1 MKFDKVRSLDDRE
14 QAREKL
20 PVWYGSRSNYYHGF
34 REVAINN
41 PIDEISN
48 NFEKGDIFITLH
60 DDMKTITVR
69 DTGRGMPIHLKDDK
83 GEDYWY
89 LFFCRMFASGKY
101 DLEQDNS
108 GTNGLGGTVLNY
120 TSDFY
125 DNFFELYKNVKNM

>member
-83 GEDYWY
+83 GEDIEVI
-89 LFFCRMFASGKY
+89 LNCSDEDIIINKTCEVIFFF
-101 DLEQDNS
+101 
-108 GTNGLGGTVLNY
+108 
-120 TSDFY
+120 FY
-125 DNFFELYKNVKNM
+125 DGKVLKQNGFIIIKR